1 MKKRFSEL
9 ILVVFL
15 ACAIAGCDAKVD
27 LDNIDPSVKAELG
40 IALPV
45 GEFGI
50 TLGDFIPTAEG
61 ALSVNEDGVYQLS
74 TGFEFSQT
82 IDDIDV
88 SQYAATAETSLNIS
102 DNLSGVPAIMGPLT
116 LPLEFE
122 IKTSLGGMNQAL
134 QDERID
140 SLRLTSA
147 TMIAT
152 IEQNFGLSAN
162 HIQKAELIL
171 SDDFHRAAG
180 NTLDLPFTSFNTPT
194 QVVLDNFS
202 INMVEDDSKPAA
214 DDNVKDSITLKLRLT
229 IQLGRGEVI
238 TLQPNSGFKVNIT
251 VRIDDYEAI
260 YGRLVSNQ
268 EVGIQ
273 DCLELS
279 EMWEGFGSMKN
290 LSLNLYDPTI
300 SFDLTTSIGT
310 PIRFHLTEL
319 KSENQDGTDIR
330 YAQFNG
336 SNEYEVSLPNYVKV
350 TDSYDQTAT
359 NTIVFNRENGNIG
372 RLFGNSPARFCYN
385 LGIIPEARDGSDQQR
400 IVKGRNFFQ
409 ATAKMTLPFSFD
421 EGSALQYA
429 DTAEVDFSVVNL
441 DSLLE
446 EVKVVDRVEIRDLH
460 LILGLQN
467 TLPFDVDARFAFLDA
482 NKQDLGIRPTSDGA
496 VHVLGPKEYGS
507 NGPVPGVG
515 NAELVINDEM
525 VKKLKDVRY
534 LVYDISA
541 ADPHPNVYP
550 IALTPANG
558 LKIKIAL
565 TADVAA
571 YLNLMFDQK
580 SEED

>member
-1 MKKRFSEL
+1 MKQRVNEL
-9 ILVVFL
+9 SLVVFL
-15 ACAIAGCDAKVD
+15 ACALLACDPKID
-27 LDNIDPSVKAELG
+27 FDNIDPSVKTEMG

-50 TLGDFIPTAEG
+50 TLGDLIPTNEG
-61 ALSVNEDGVYQLS
+61 VLSVNEQGVYQLS
-74 TGFEFSQT
+74 AGFDFSQT

-88 SQYAATAETSLNIS
+88 SQYAATTEKTLFIS
-102 DNLSGVPAIMGPLT
+102 EKFHNLPAIVGPLT

-122 IKTSLGGMNQAL
+122 LKMGMDGVNQTL

-140 SLRLTSA
+140 SMRLTSA
-147 TMIAT
+147 TLEASID
-152 IEQNFGLSAN
+152 QNFGLSAN

-180 NTLDLPFTSFNTPT
+180 NTIDLPFTSFNTPT
-194 QVVLDNFS
+194 NITLDNFS
-202 INMVEDDSKPAA
+202 INFLKDPTLPAS
-214 DDNVKDSITLKLRLT
+214 DDNVKDTITLTLRLT
-229 IQLGRGEVI
+229 LNVAAGETI
-238 TLQPNSGFKVNIT
+238 TLNSNSKFTVNVS
-251 VRIDDYEAI
+251 VRIDDYEAV
-260 YGRLVSNQ
+260 YGRLVSNT

-279 EMWEGFGSMKN
+279 EMWEGFSN
-290 LSLNLYDPTI
+290 LQNFHLNLYDPTI
-300 SFDLTTSIGT
+300 AFDLTTSIGT

-372 RLFGNSPARFCYN
+372 RLFEISPYRFCYN
-385 LGIIPEARDGSDQQR
+385 LGFIPEARNGSDQQR

-409 ATAKMTLPFSFD
+409 ATVKMTLPFAFD
-421 EGSALQYA
+421 EGVSLEYK
-429 DTAEVDFSVVNL
+429 DTLPVDFSAVNL

-446 EVKVVDRVEIRDLH
+446 EVEFIDNVEIRQLH
-460 LILGLQN
+460 LVLGLQN
-467 TLPFDVDARFAFLDA
+467 TLPFDVDASFAFLNA
-482 NKQDLGIRPTSDGA
+482 NQQDLDIRPTEDGA
-496 VHVLGPKEYGS
+496 IHIAGPKEYGS
-507 NGPVPGVG
+507 NGPIPGVG
-515 NAELVINDEM
+515 NTELVVNDEM
-525 VKKLKDVRY
+525 VDKLKDVRY
-534 LVYDISA
+534 LVFNISA
-541 ADPHPNVYP
+541 KDPQSNLYP
-550 IALTPANG
+550 LTLEPENG

-571 YLNLMFDQK
+571 YMNLIFA
-580 SEED
+580 EN

>member
-1 MKKRFSEL
+1 MKQRFNEL
-9 ILVVFL
+9 SLVVFL
-15 ACAIAGCDAKVD
+15 ACALLACDPKID
-27 LDNIDPSVKAELG
+27 FDNIDPSVKTEMG

-50 TLGDFIPTAEG
+50 TLGDLIPTNEG
-61 ALSVNEDGVYQLS
+61 MLSVNENGVYQLS
-74 TGFEFSQT
+74 AGFDFSQT

-88 SQYAATAETSLNIS
+88 SQFAATKEETLYISESLN
-102 DNLSGVPAIMGPLT
+102 LPAIVGPLT

-122 IKTSLGGMNQAL
+122 LKMGMEGVNQTL

-140 SLRLTSA
+140 SMRLTSA
-147 TMIAT
+147 TLIAD
-152 IEQNFGLSAN
+152 IQQNFGLSAN
-162 HIQKAELIL
+162 NIQKAELIL

-180 NTLDLPFTSFNTPT
+180 NTIDLPFTSFNTPT
-194 QVVLDNFS
+194 NIVLDNFS
-202 INMVEDDSKPAA
+202 INFLKDPTLPAG
-214 DDNVKDSITLKLRLT
+214 DDNVKDTITLTLRLT
-229 IQLGRGEVI
+229 LNVAAGETI
-238 TLQPNSGFKVNIT
+238 TLNSNSKFTVNVS

-260 YGRLVSNQ
+260 YGRLVSNT

-279 EMWEGFGSMKN
+279 EMWEGFSN
-290 LSLNLYDPTI
+290 LQNFHLNLYDPTI
-300 SFDLTTSIGT
+300 AFDLTTSIGT

-385 LGIIPEARDGSDQQR
+385 LGIIPEARNGSDQQR

-421 EGSALQYA
+421 EGVSLEYK
-429 DTAEVDFSVVNL
+429 DTLPVDFSTVNL

-446 EVKVVDRVEIRDLH
+446 EVEFIDDVEIRQLH
-460 LILGLQN
+460 LLLGLQN
-467 TLPFDVDARFAFLDA
+467 TLPFDVDASFAFLNA
-482 NKQDLGIRPTSDGA
+482 NQQDLDIRPTEDGA
-496 VHVLGPKEYGS
+496 IHIAGPKEYGS
-507 NGPVPGVG
+507 NGPIPGVG
-515 NAELVINDEM
+515 NTELVVNDEM
-525 VKKLKDVRY
+525 VDKLKDVRY
-534 LVYDISA
+534 LVFNISA
-541 ADPHPNVYP
+541 KDPQSNLYP
-550 IALTPANG
+550 LTLEPENG

-571 YLNLMFDQK
+571 YMNLIFA
-580 SEED
+580 EN

>member
-1 MKKRFSEL
+1 MKQRFNEL
-9 ILVVFL
+9 SLVVFL
-15 ACAIAGCDAKVD
+15 ACALLACDPKID
-27 LDNIDPSVKAELG
+27 FDNIDPSVKTEMG

-50 TLGDFIPTAEG
+50 TLGDLIPTNEG
-61 ALSVNEDGVYQLS
+61 MLSVNENGVYQLS
-74 TGFEFSQT
+74 AGFDFSQT

-88 SQYAATAETSLNIS
+88 SQFAATKEETLYISESLN
-102 DNLSGVPAIMGPLT
+102 LPAIIGPLT

-122 IKTSLGGMNQAL
+122 LKMGMEGVNQTL

-140 SLRLTSA
+140 SMRLTSA
-147 TMIAT
+147 TLIAN
-152 IEQNFGLSAN
+152 INQNFGLSASN
-162 HIQKAELIL
+162 IEKAELIL

-180 NTLDLPFTSFNTPT
+180 NTIDLPFTSFNTPT
-194 QVVLDNFS
+194 NIVLDNFS
-202 INMVEDDSKPAA
+202 INFLKDPTLPAS
-214 DDNVKDSITLKLRLT
+214 DDNVKDTITLTLRLT
-229 IQLGRGEVI
+229 LNVAAGETI
-238 TLQPNSGFKVNIT
+238 TLNSNSKFTVNVS
-251 VRIDDYEAI
+251 VRIDDYEAV
-260 YGRLVSNQ
+260 YGRLVSNT

-279 EMWEGFGSMKN
+279 EMWEGFSN
-290 LSLNLYDPTI
+290 LQNFHLNLYDPTI

-385 LGIIPEARDGSDQQR
+385 LGFIPEARNGSDQQR

-421 EGSALQYA
+421 EGVSLEYK
-429 DTAEVDFSVVNL
+429 DTIPVDFSAVNL

-446 EVKVVDRVEIRDLH
+446 EVEFIDNVEIRQLH
-460 LILGLQN
+460 LVLGLQN
-467 TLPFDVDARFAFLDA
+467 TLPFDVDASFAFLNA
-482 NKQDLGIRPTSDGA
+482 NQQDLDIRPTEDGA
-496 VHVLGPKEYGS
+496 IHIAGPKEYGS
-507 NGPVPGVG
+507 NGPIPGVG
-515 NAELVINDEM
+515 NTELVVNDEM
-525 VKKLKDVRY
+525 VDKLKDVRY
-534 LVYDISA
+534 LVFNISA
-541 ADPHPNVYP
+541 KDPQSNLYP
-550 IALTPANG
+550 LTLEPENG

-571 YLNLMFDQK
+571 YMNLIFA
-580 SEED
+580 EN

>member
-1 MKKRFSEL
+1 MKQRFNEL
-9 ILVVFL
+9 SLVVFL
-15 ACAIAGCDAKVD
+15 ACALLACDPKID
-27 LDNIDPSVKAELG
+27 FDNIDPSVKTEMG

-50 TLGDFIPTAEG
+50 TLGDLIPTNEG
-61 ALSVNEDGVYQLS
+61 MLSVNENGVYQLS
-74 TGFEFSQT
+74 AGFDFSQT

-88 SQYAATAETSLNIS
+88 SQFAATKEETLFISESLN
-102 DNLSGVPAIMGPLT
+102 LPAIIGPLT

-122 IKTSLGGMNQAL
+122 LKMGMDGVNQTL

-140 SLRLTSA
+140 SMRLTSA
-147 TMIAT
+147 TLIAN
-152 IEQNFGLSAN
+152 INQNFGLSASN
-162 HIQKAELIL
+162 IQKAELIL

-180 NTLDLPFTSFNTPT
+180 NTIDLPFTSFNTPT
-194 QVVLDNFS
+194 NIVLDNFS
-202 INMVEDDSKPAA
+202 INFLKDPTLPAS
-214 DDNVKDSITLKLRLT
+214 DDNVKDTITLTLRLT
-229 IQLGRGEVI
+229 LNVAAGETI
-238 TLQPNSGFKVNIT
+238 TLNSNSKFTVNVS

-260 YGRLVSNQ
+260 YGRLVSNT

-279 EMWEGFGSMKN
+279 EMWEGFSN
-290 LSLNLYDPTI
+290 LQNFHLNLYDPTI
-300 SFDLTTSIGT
+300 AFDLTTSIGT

-385 LGIIPEARDGSDQQR
+385 LGIIPEARNGSDQQR

-421 EGSALQYA
+421 EGVSLEYK
-429 DTAEVDFSVVNL
+429 DTLPVDFSAVNL

-446 EVKVVDRVEIRDLH
+446 EVEFIDNVEIRQLH
-460 LILGLQN
+460 LLLGLQN
-467 TLPFDVDARFAFLDA
+467 TLPFDVDVSFAFLNA
-482 NKQDLGIRPTSDGA
+482 NQQDLDIRPTEDGA
-496 VHVLGPKEYGS
+496 IHIAGPKEYGS
-507 NGPVPGVG
+507 NGPIPGVG
-515 NAELVINDEM
+515 NTELVVNDEM
-525 VKKLKDVRY
+525 VDKLKDVRY
-534 LVYDISA
+534 LVFNISA
-541 ADPHPNVYP
+541 KDPQSNLYP
-550 IALTPANG
+550 LTLEPENG

-571 YLNLMFDQK
+571 YMNLIFA
-580 SEED
+580 EN

>member
-1 MKKRFSEL
+1 MKQRFNEL
-9 ILVVFL
+9 SLVVFL
-15 ACAIAGCDAKVD
+15 ACALLACDPKID
-27 LDNIDPSVKAELG
+27 FDNIDPSVKTEMG

-50 TLGDFIPTAEG
+50 TLGDLIPTNEG
-61 ALSVNEDGVYQLS
+61 MLSVNENGVYQLS
-74 TGFEFSQT
+74 AGFDFSQT

-88 SQYAATAETSLNIS
+88 SQFAATKEETLYISESLN
-102 DNLSGVPAIMGPLT
+102 LPAIIGPLT

-122 IKTSLGGMNQAL
+122 LKMGMDGVNQTL

-140 SLRLTSA
+140 SMRLTSA
-147 TMIAT
+147 TLIAN
-152 IEQNFGLSAN
+152 INQNFGLSASN
-162 HIQKAELIL
+162 IEKAELIL

-180 NTLDLPFTSFNTPT
+180 NTIDLPFTSFNTPT
-194 QVVLDNFS
+194 NIVLDNFS
-202 INMVEDDSKPAA
+202 INFLKDPTLPAS
-214 DDNVKDSITLKLRLT
+214 DDNVKDTITLTLRLT
-229 IQLGRGEVI
+229 LNVAAGETI
-238 TLQPNSGFKVNIT
+238 TLNSNSKFTVNVS

-260 YGRLVSNQ
+260 YGRLVSNT

-279 EMWEGFGSMKN
+279 EMWEGFSN
-290 LSLNLYDPTI
+290 LQNFHLNLYDPTI
-300 SFDLTTSIGT
+300 AFDLTTSIGT

-385 LGIIPEARDGSDQQR
+385 LGIIPEARNGSDQQR

-421 EGSALQYA
+421 EGVSLEYK
-429 DTAEVDFSVVNL
+429 DTLPVDFSAVNL

-446 EVKVVDRVEIRDLH
+446 EVEFIDNVEIRQLH
-460 LILGLQN
+460 LLLGLQN
-467 TLPFDVDARFAFLDA
+467 TLPFDVDVSFAFLNA
-482 NKQDLGIRPTSDGA
+482 NQQDLDIRPTEDGA
-496 VHVLGPKEYGS
+496 IHIAGPKEYGS
-507 NGPVPGVG
+507 NGPIPGVG
-515 NAELVINDEM
+515 NTELVVNDEM
-525 VKKLKDVRY
+525 VDKLKDVRY
-534 LVYDISA
+534 LVFNISA
-541 ADPHPNVYP
+541 KDPQSNLYP
-550 IALTPANG
+550 LTLEPENG

-571 YLNLMFDQK
+571 YMNLIFA
-580 SEED
+580 EN

>member
-1 MKKRFSEL
+1 MKQRVNEL
-9 ILVVFL
+9 SLVVFL
-15 ACAIAGCDAKVD
+15 ACALLACDPKID
-27 LDNIDPSVKAELG
+27 FDNIDPSVKTEMG

-50 TLGDFIPTAEG
+50 TLGDLIPTNEG
-61 ALSVNEDGVYQLS
+61 MLSVNENGVYQLS
-74 TGFEFSQT
+74 AGFDFSQT

-88 SQYAATAETSLNIS
+88 SQFAATKEETLFISESLN
-102 DNLSGVPAIMGPLT
+102 LPAIIGPLT

-122 IKTSLGGMNQAL
+122 LKMGMEGVNQTL

-140 SLRLTSA
+140 SMRLTSA
-147 TMIAT
+147 TLEASID
-152 IEQNFGLSAN
+152 QNFGLSAN

-180 NTLDLPFTSFNTPT
+180 NTIDLPFTSFNTPT
-194 QVVLDNFS
+194 NIVLDNFS
-202 INMVEDDSKPAA
+202 INFLKDPTLPAS
-214 DDNVKDSITLKLRLT
+214 DDNVKDTISLTLRLT
-229 IQLGRGEVI
+229 LNVAAGETI
-238 TLQPNSGFKVNIT
+238 TLNSNSKFTVNVS
-251 VRIDDYEAI
+251 VRIDDYEAV
-260 YGRLVSNQ
+260 YGRLVSNT

-279 EMWEGFGSMKN
+279 EMWEGFSN
-290 LSLNLYDPTI
+290 LQNFHLNLYDPTI

-310 PIRFHLTEL
+310 PIRFHLTEF
-319 KSENQDGTDIR
+319 KSENQDGTEVR

-350 TDSYDQTAT
+350 TDSYEQTAT

-385 LGIIPEARDGSDQQR
+385 LGIIPEARNGSDQQR

-421 EGSALQYA
+421 EGVSLEYK
-429 DTAEVDFSVVNL
+429 DTLPVDFSTVNL

-446 EVKVVDRVEIRDLH
+446 EVEFIDDVEIRQLH
-460 LILGLQN
+460 LLLGLQN
-467 TLPFDVDARFAFLDA
+467 TLPFDVDVSFAFLNA
-482 NKQDLGIRPTSDGA
+482 NQQDLDIRPTEDGA
-496 VHVLGPKEYGS
+496 IHIAGPKEYGS
-507 NGPVPGVG
+507 NGPIPGVG
-515 NAELVINDEM
+515 NTELVVNDEM
-525 VKKLKDVRY
+525 VDKLKDVRY
-534 LVYDISA
+534 LVFNISA
-541 ADPHPNVYP
+541 KDPQSNLYP
-550 IALTPANG
+550 LTLEPENG

-571 YLNLMFDQK
+571 YMNLIFA
-580 SEED
+580 EN

>member
-1 MKKRFSEL
+1 MKQRVNEL
-9 ILVVFL
+9 SLVVFL
-15 ACAIAGCDAKVD
+15 ACALLACDPKID
-27 LDNIDPSVKAELG
+27 FDNIDPSVKAEMG

-50 TLGDFIPTAEG
+50 TLGDLIPTNEG
-61 ALSVNEDGVYQLS
+61 VLSVNEQGVYQLS
-74 TGFEFSQT
+74 AGFDFSQT

-88 SQYAATAETSLNIS
+88 SQYAATTEKTLFIS
-102 DNLSGVPAIMGPLT
+102 ESVNNLPAIAGPLT

-122 IKTSLGGMNQAL
+122 LKMGMDGINQTL

-140 SLRLTSA
+140 SMRLTSA
-147 TMIAT
+147 TLIAN
-152 IEQNFGLSAN
+152 IDQNFGLSAN

-180 NTLDLPFTSFNTPT
+180 NTIDLPFTSFNTPT
-194 QVVLDNFS
+194 NITLDNFS
-202 INMVEDDSKPAA
+202 INFVKDPTLPAS
-214 DDNVKDSITLKLRLT
+214 DDNVKDTITLTLRLT
-229 IQLGRGEVI
+229 VNLAAGEMI
-238 TLQPNSGFKVNIT
+238 TLNTNSKFTVNVT
-251 VRIDDYEAI
+251 VRINDYEAV
-260 YGRLVSNQ
+260 YGRLVSNT

-279 EMWEGFGSMKN
+279 EMWEGFSN
-290 LSLNLYDPTI
+290 LQNFHLNLYDPTI

-372 RLFGNSPARFCYN
+372 RLFEISPYRFCYN
-385 LGIIPEARDGSDQQR
+385 LGFIPEARNGSDQQR

-421 EGSALQYA
+421 EGVSLEYK
-429 DTAEVDFSVVNL
+429 DTIPVDFSAVNL

-446 EVKVVDRVEIRDLH
+446 EVEFIDNVEIRQLH
-460 LILGLQN
+460 LVLGLQN
-467 TLPFDVDARFAFLDA
+467 TLPFDVDVSFAFLNA
-482 NKQDLGIRPTSDGA
+482 NQQDLDIRPTEDGA
-496 VHVLGPKEYGS
+496 IHIAGPKEYGS
-507 NGPVPGVG
+507 NGPIPGVG
-515 NAELVINDEM
+515 NTELVVNDEM
-525 VKKLKDVRY
+525 VDKLKDVRY
-534 LVYDISA
+534 LVFNISA
-541 ADPHPNVYP
+541 KDPQSNLYP
-550 IALTPANG
+550 LTLEPENG

-571 YLNLMFDQK
+571 YMNLIFAEK
-580 SEED
+580 

>member
-1 MKKRFSEL
+1 MKQRVNEL
-9 ILVVFL
+9 SLVVFL
-15 ACAIAGCDAKVD
+15 ACALLACDPKID
-27 LDNIDPSVKAELG
+27 FDNIDPSVKAEMG

-50 TLGDFIPTAEG
+50 TLGDLIPTNEG
-61 ALSVNEDGVYQLS
+61 VLSVNEQGVYQLS
-74 TGFEFSQT
+74 AGFDFSQT

-88 SQYAATAETSLNIS
+88 SQFAATKEETLYISESLN
-102 DNLSGVPAIMGPLT
+102 LPAIIGPLT

-122 IKTSLGGMNQAL
+122 LKMGMDGVNQTL

-140 SLRLTSA
+140 SMRLTSA
-147 TMIAT
+147 TLIAN
-152 IEQNFGLSAN
+152 IDQNFGLSAN
-162 HIQKAELIL
+162 NIQKAELIL

-180 NTLDLPFTSFNTPT
+180 NTIDLPFTSFNTPT
-194 QVVLDNFS
+194 NITLDNFS
-202 INMVEDDSKPAA
+202 INFVKDPTLPAA
-214 DDNVKDSITLKLRLT
+214 DDNVKDTITLTLRLT
-229 IQLGRGEVI
+229 VNLAAGEMI
-238 TLQPNSGFKVNIT
+238 TLNTNSKFTVNVT
-251 VRIDDYEAI
+251 VRINDYEAV
-260 YGRLVSNQ
+260 YGRLVSNT

-279 EMWEGFGSMKN
+279 EMWEGFSN
-290 LSLNLYDPTI
+290 LQNFHLNLYDPTI
-300 SFDLTTSIGT
+300 AFDLTTSIGT

-385 LGIIPEARDGSDQQR
+385 LGIIPEARNGSDQQR

-421 EGSALQYA
+421 EGVSLEYK
-429 DTAEVDFSVVNL
+429 DTLPVDFSAVNL

-446 EVKVVDRVEIRDLH
+446 EVEFIDNVEIRQLH
-460 LILGLQN
+460 LLLGLQN
-467 TLPFDVDARFAFLDA
+467 TLPFDVDASFAFLNA
-482 NKQDLGIRPTSDGA
+482 NQQDLDIRPTEDGA
-496 VHVLGPKEYGS
+496 IHIAGPKEYGS
-507 NGPVPGVG
+507 NGPIPGVG
-515 NAELVINDEM
+515 NTELVVNDEM
-525 VKKLKDVRY
+525 VDKRKDVRY
-534 LVYDISA
+534 LVFNISA
-541 ADPHPNVYP
+541 KDPQSNLYP
-550 IALTPANG
+550 LTLEPENG

-571 YLNLMFDQK
+571 YMNLIFA
-580 SEED
+580 EN

>member
-1 MKKRFSEL
+1 MKQRVNEL
-9 ILVVFL
+9 SLVVFL
-15 ACAIAGCDAKVD
+15 ACALLACDPKID
-27 LDNIDPSVKAELG
+27 FDNIDPSVKAEMG

-50 TLGDFIPTAEG
+50 TLGDLIPTNEG
-61 ALSVNEDGVYQLS
+61 VLSVNEQGVYQLS
-74 TGFEFSQT
+74 AGFDFSQT

-88 SQYAATAETSLNIS
+88 SQYAATTEKTLFISESLH
-102 DNLSGVPAIMGPLT
+102 NLPAIVGPLT

-122 IKTSLGGMNQAL
+122 LKMGMDGVNQTL

-140 SLRLTSA
+140 SMRLTSA
-147 TMIAT
+147 TLIAN
-152 IEQNFGLSAN
+152 INQNFGLSASN
-162 HIQKAELIL
+162 IEKAELIL

-180 NTLDLPFTSFNTPT
+180 NTIDLPFTSFNTPT
-194 QVVLDNFS
+194 NIVLDNFS
-202 INMVEDDSKPAA
+202 ISFVKDPTLPASH
-214 DDNVKDSITLKLRLT
+214 DNVKDTITLKLRLT
-229 IQLGRGEVI
+229 LNLAAGEMI
-238 TLQPNSGFKVNIT
+238 TLNTNSKFTVNVT
-251 VRIDDYEAI
+251 VRIDDYEAV
-260 YGRLVSNQ
+260 YGRLVSNT

-279 EMWEGFGSMKN
+279 EMWEGFSN
-290 LSLNLYDPTI
+290 LQNFHLNLYDPTI

-310 PIRFHLTEL
+310 PIRFHLTEF
-319 KSENQDGTDIR
+319 KSENQDGTDVR

-385 LGIIPEARDGSDQQR
+385 LGIIPEARNGSDQQR

-421 EGSALQYA
+421 EGVSLEYK
-429 DTAEVDFSVVNL
+429 DTLPVDFSAVNL

-446 EVKVVDRVEIRDLH
+446 EVEFIDNVEIRQLH
-460 LILGLQN
+460 LLLGLQN
-467 TLPFDVDARFAFLDA
+467 TLPFDVDASFAFLNA
-482 NKQDLGIRPTSDGA
+482 NQQDLDIRPTEDGA
-496 VHVLGPKEYGS
+496 IHIAGPKEYGS
-507 NGPVPGVG
+507 NGPIPGVG
-515 NAELVINDEM
+515 NTELVVNDEM
-525 VKKLKDVRY
+525 VDKLKDVRY
-534 LVYDISA
+534 LVFNISA
-541 ADPHPNVYP
+541 KDPQSNLYP
-550 IALTPANG
+550 LTLEPENG

-571 YLNLMFDQK
+571 YMNLIFAEK
-580 SEED
+580 

>member
-1 MKKRFSEL
+1 MKQRVNEL
-9 ILVVFL
+9 SLVVFL
-15 ACAIAGCDAKVD
+15 ACALLACDPKID
-27 LDNIDPSVKAELG
+27 FDNIDPSVKAEMG

-50 TLGDFIPTAEG
+50 TLGDLIPTNESV
-61 ALSVNEDGVYQLS
+61 LSVNEQGVYQLS
-74 TGFEFSQT
+74 AGFDFSQT

-88 SQYAATAETSLNIS
+88 SQYAATTEKTLFIS
-102 DNLSGVPAIMGPLT
+102 ESVNNLPAIAGPLT

-122 IKTSLGGMNQAL
+122 LKMGMDGVNQTL

-140 SLRLTSA
+140 SMRLTSA
-147 TMIAT
+147 TLIAN
-152 IEQNFGLSAN
+152 INQNFGLSAN

-180 NTLDLPFTSFNTPT
+180 NTIDLPFTSFNTPT
-194 QVVLDNFS
+194 NITLDNFS
-202 INMVEDDSKPAA
+202 INFLKDPTLPAA
-214 DDNVKDSITLKLRLT
+214 DDNVKDTITLKLRLT
-229 IQLGRGEVI
+229 LNLAAGEMI
-238 TLQPNSGFKVNIT
+238 TLNTNSKFTVNVT
-251 VRIDDYEAI
+251 VRINDYEAV
-260 YGRLVSNQ
+260 YGRLVSNT

-279 EMWEGFGSMKN
+279 EMWEGFSN
-290 LSLNLYDPTI
+290 LQNFHLNLYDPTI

-310 PIRFHLTEL
+310 PIRFHLTEF
-319 KSENQDGTDIR
+319 KSENQDGTEVR

-385 LGIIPEARDGSDQQR
+385 LGIIPEARNGSDQQR

-409 ATAKMTLPFSFD
+409 ATVKMTLPFAFD
-421 EGSALQYA
+421 EGVSLEYK
-429 DTAEVDFSVVNL
+429 DTIPVDFSAVNL

-446 EVKVVDRVEIRDLH
+446 EVEFIDNVEIRQLH
-460 LILGLQN
+460 LLLGLQN
-467 TLPFDVDARFAFLDA
+467 TLPFDVDASFAFLNA
-482 NKQDLGIRPTSDGA
+482 NQQDLNIRPTEDGA
-496 VHVLGPKEYGS
+496 IHIAGPKEYGS
-507 NGPVPGVG
+507 NGPIPGVG
-515 NAELVINDEM
+515 NTELVVNDEM
-525 VKKLKDVRY
+525 VDKLKDVRY
-534 LVYDISA
+534 LVFNISA
-541 ADPHPNVYP
+541 KDPQSNLYP
-550 IALTPANG
+550 LTLEPENG

-571 YLNLMFDQK
+571 YMNLIFAEK
-580 SEED
+580 

>member
-1 MKKRFSEL
+1 MKQRFNEL
-9 ILVVFL
+9 SLVVFL
-15 ACAIAGCDAKVD
+15 ACALLACDPKID
-27 LDNIDPSVKAELG
+27 FDNIDPSVKTEMG

-50 TLGDFIPTAEG
+50 TLGDLIPTDEG
-61 ALSVNEDGVYQLS
+61 MLSVNENGVYQLS
-74 TGFEFSQT
+74 AGFDFSQT

-88 SQYAATAETSLNIS
+88 SQYAATKEETLYIFESLN
-102 DNLSGVPAIMGPLT
+102 LPAIVGPLT
-116 LPLEFE
+116 LPIEFE
-122 IKTSLGGMNQAL
+122 LKMGMEGVNQTL

-140 SLRLTSA
+140 SMRLTSA
-147 TMIAT
+147 TLEASID
-152 IEQNFGLSAN
+152 QNFGLSASN
-162 HIQKAELIL
+162 IEKAELIL

-180 NTLDLPFTSFNTPT
+180 NTIELPFTSFNTPT
-194 QVVLDNFS
+194 NIVLDNFS
-202 INMVEDDSKPAA
+202 INFLKDPTLPAG
-214 DDNVKDSITLKLRLT
+214 DDNVKDTITLKLRLT
-229 IQLGRGEVI
+229 LNVAEGETI
-238 TLQPNSGFKVNIT
+238 TLNTDSKFTVNVS

-260 YGRLVSNQ
+260 YGRLVSNT

-279 EMWEGFGSMKN
+279 EMWEGFSN
-290 LSLNLYDPTI
+290 LQNFHLNLYDPTI
-300 SFDLTTSIGT
+300 AFDLTTSIGT

-385 LGIIPEARDGSDQQR
+385 LGIIPEARNGSDQQR

-421 EGSALQYA
+421 EGVSLEYK
-429 DTAEVDFSVVNL
+429 DTLPVDFSAVNL

-446 EVKVVDRVEIRDLH
+446 EVEFIDNVEIRQLH
-460 LILGLQN
+460 LLLGLQN
-467 TLPFDVDARFAFLDA
+467 TLPFDVDASFAFLNA
-482 NKQDLGIRPTSDGA
+482 NQQDLDIRPTEDGA
-496 VHVLGPKEYGS
+496 IHIAGPKEYGS
-507 NGPVPGVG
+507 NGPIPGVG
-515 NAELVINDEM
+515 NTELVVNDEM
-525 VKKLKDVRY
+525 VDKLKDVRY
-534 LVYDISA
+534 LVFNISA
-541 ADPHPNVYP
+541 KDPQSNLYP
-550 IALTPANG
+550 LTLEPENG

-571 YLNLMFDQK
+571 YMNLIFA
-580 SEED
+580 EN

>member
-1 MKKRFSEL
+1 MKQRFNEL
-9 ILVVFL
+9 SLVVFL
-15 ACAIAGCDAKVD
+15 ACVLLACDPKID
-27 LDNIDPSVKAELG
+27 FDNIDPSVKTEMG

-50 TLGDFIPTAEG
+50 TLGDLIPTNEG
-61 ALSVNEDGVYQLS
+61 MLSVNENGVYQLS
-74 TGFEFSQT
+74 AGFDFSQT

-88 SQYAATAETSLNIS
+88 SQYAATTEKTLFIS
-102 DNLSGVPAIMGPLT
+102 ESVNNLPAIVGPLT

-122 IKTSLGGMNQAL
+122 LKMGMDGVNQTL

-140 SLRLTSA
+140 SMRLTSA
-147 TMIAT
+147 TLIAN
-152 IEQNFGLSAN
+152 INQNFGLSASN
-162 HIQKAELIL
+162 IEKAELIL

-180 NTLDLPFTSFNTPT
+180 NTIDLPFTSFTTPT
-194 QVVLDNFS
+194 NIVLDNFS
-202 INMVEDDSKPAA
+202 INFLKDPTLPAS
-214 DDNVKDSITLKLRLT
+214 DDNVKDTISMTLRLT
-229 IQLGRGEVI
+229 LNVAAGETI
-238 TLQPNSGFKVNIT
+238 TLNSNSKFIVNVS

-260 YGRLVSNQ
+260 YGRLVSNT

-279 EMWEGFGSMKN
+279 EMWEGFSN
-290 LSLNLYDPTI
+290 LQNFHLNLYDPTI
-300 SFDLTTSIGT
+300 AFDLTTSIGT

-372 RLFGNSPARFCYN
+372 RLFEISPYRFCYN
-385 LGIIPEARDGSDQQR
+385 LGFIPEARNGSDQQR

-429 DTAEVDFSVVNL
+429 DTAEVDFSAVNL

-446 EVKVVDRVEIRDLH
+446 EVQVVDRVEIRDLH

>member
-1 MKKRFSEL
+1 MKQRVNEL
-9 ILVVFL
+9 SLVVFL
-15 ACAIAGCDAKVD
+15 ACALLACDPKID
-27 LDNIDPSVKAELG
+27 FDNIDPSVKAEMG

-50 TLGDFIPTAEG
+50 TLGDLIPTNEG
-61 ALSVNEDGVYQLS
+61 ILSVNEQGVYQLS
-74 TGFEFSQT
+74 AGFDFSQT

-88 SQYAATAETSLNIS
+88 SQYAATTEKTLFIS
-102 DNLSGVPAIMGPLT
+102 ESVNNLPAIAGPLT

-122 IKTSLGGMNQAL
+122 LKMGMDGVNQTL

-140 SLRLTSA
+140 SMRLTSA
-147 TMIAT
+147 TLIAN
-152 IEQNFGLSAN
+152 INQNFGLSAH

-180 NTLDLPFTSFNTPT
+180 NTIDLPFTSFNTPT
-194 QVVLDNFS
+194 NIVLDNFS
-202 INMVEDDSKPAA
+202 INFLKDPTLPAS
-214 DDNVKDSITLKLRLT
+214 DDNVKDTITLTLRLT
-229 IQLGRGEVI
+229 LNVAAGETI
-238 TLQPNSGFKVNIT
+238 TLNSDSKFTVNVS

-260 YGRLVSNQ
+260 YGRLVSNT

-279 EMWEGFGSMKN
+279 EMWEEFSN
-290 LSLNLYDPTI
+290 LQNFHLNLYDPTI
-300 SFDLTTSIGT
+300 AFDLTTSIGT
-310 PIRFHLTEL
+310 PIRFHLTEF
-319 KSENQDGTDIR
+319 KSENQDGTDVR

-385 LGIIPEARDGSDQQR
+385 LGIIPEARNGSDQQR

-409 ATAKMTLPFSFD
+409 ATVKMTLPFAFD
-421 EGSALQYA
+421 EGVSLEYK
-429 DTAEVDFSVVNL
+429 DTIPVDFSAVNL

-446 EVKVVDRVEIRDLH
+446 EVEFIDNVEIRQLH
-460 LILGLQN
+460 LVLGLQN
-467 TLPFDVDARFAFLDA
+467 TLPFDVDASFAFLNA
-482 NKQDLGIRPTSDGA
+482 NQQDLDIRPTEDGA
-496 VHVLGPKEYGS
+496 IHIAGPKEYGS
-507 NGPVPGVG
+507 NGPIPGVG
-515 NAELVINDEM
+515 NTELVVNDEM
-525 VKKLKDVRY
+525 VDKLKDVRY
-534 LVYDISA
+534 LVFNISA
-541 ADPHPNVYP
+541 KDPQSNLYP
-550 IALTPANG
+550 LTLEPENG

-571 YLNLMFDQK
+571 YMNLIFAEK
-580 SEED
+580 

>member
-1 MKKRFSEL
+1 MKQRVNEL
-9 ILVVFL
+9 SLVVFL
-15 ACAIAGCDAKVD
+15 ACALLACDPKID
-27 LDNIDPSVKAELG
+27 FDNIDPSVKAEMG

-50 TLGDFIPTAEG
+50 TLGDLIPTNEG
-61 ALSVNEDGVYQLS
+61 VLSVNEQGVYQLS
-74 TGFEFSQT
+74 AGFDFSQT

-88 SQYAATAETSLNIS
+88 SQFAATKEETLYISESLN
-102 DNLSGVPAIMGPLT
+102 LPAIIGPQT

-122 IKTSLGGMNQAL
+122 LKMGMDGINQTL

-140 SLRLTSA
+140 SMRLTSA
-147 TMIAT
+147 TLIAN
-152 IEQNFGLSAN
+152 INQNFGLSASN
-162 HIQKAELIL
+162 IEKAELIL

-180 NTLDLPFTSFNTPT
+180 NTIDLPFTSFNTPT
-194 QVVLDNFS
+194 NIVLDNFS
-202 INMVEDDSKPAA
+202 INFLKDPTLPAS
-214 DDNVKDSITLKLRLT
+214 DDNVKDTITLTLRLT
-229 IQLGRGEVI
+229 LNVAAGEMI
-238 TLQPNSGFKVNIT
+238 TLNSDSKFTVNVS

-260 YGRLVSNQ
+260 YGRLVSNT

-279 EMWEGFGSMKN
+279 EMWEGFSN
-290 LSLNLYDPTI
+290 LQNFHLNLYDPTI
-300 SFDLTTSIGT
+300 AFDLTTSIGT

-319 KSENQDGTDIR
+319 KSENQDGTEVR

-385 LGIIPEARDGSDQQR
+385 LGIIPEARNGSDQQR

-421 EGSALQYA
+421 EGVSLEYK
-429 DTAEVDFSVVNL
+429 DTLPVDFSAVNL

-446 EVKVVDRVEIRDLH
+446 EVEFIDNVEIRQLH
-460 LILGLQN
+460 LLLGLQN
-467 TLPFDVDARFAFLDA
+467 TLPFDVDASFAFLNA
-482 NKQDLGIRPTSDGA
+482 NQQDLDIRPTEDGA
-496 VHVLGPKEYGS
+496 IHIAGPKEYGS
-507 NGPVPGVG
+507 NGPIPGVG
-515 NAELVINDEM
+515 NTELVVNDEM
-525 VKKLKDVRY
+525 VDKLKDVRY
-534 LVYDISA
+534 LVFNISA
-541 ADPHPNVYP
+541 KDPQWNLYP
-550 IALTPANG
+550 LTLEPENG

-571 YLNLMFDQK
+571 YMNLIFA
-580 SEED
+580 EN